1 VLFILASSFPYTCL
15 KSGKTP
21 EDFRMTETPQY
32 YVITANDLYDGEVVF
47 WTGSDQW
54 DYLLTNAYAFD
65 DVSDAEGIMAN
76 LRADQVVGAYAIA
89 VTRNDLGV
97 LAPTH
102 LREVIRAAGPTN
114 YFHGKQHD
122 RQSATSS

>member
-1 VLFILASSFPYTCL
+1 
-15 KSGKTP
+15 
-21 EDFRMTETPQY
+21 MTETPQY